1 MIVISTQSAL
11 CFIVVLVIGASSI
24 LCLMVY
30 LVLSA
35 CCSSFNCYVSN
46 KRAVYFVFQREQ
58 LAVLLLEIP
67 ISRNCSLVKW
77 LKCLQLLNW
86 CLIRACSIFCLIV
99 KFVIS
104 A

>member
-1 MIVISTQSAL
+1 MIVISTQSVL

-35 CCSSFNCYVSN
+35 CCSSFSCYVSN
-46 KRAVYFVFQREQ
+46 KRAVYFVFQRGQ